1 MPAKRMRDRF
11 DQARLVNIANGL
23 TTTRVLLV
31 PLFAYLL
38 IEGSFR
44 YALLVFAVCGVS
56 DMLDG
61 LLARWLRQRT
71 LLGFLLDPIADKILM
86 ATSFVVLAI
95 VKVVPAWLTIMIVS
109 RDLFILVGSILIL
122 LIHGTGEIEVTG
134 PGKVNTIVQIAT
146 VLYFLTVRAFPG
158 ILESLPAG
166 IEPMATDGV
175 VLLCAASTGIS
186 GIQYLAIGL
195 RKFSRA

>member
-1 MPAKRMRDRF
+1 MPSKRMRDRF

-38 IEGSFR
+38 IEGNFR
-44 YALLVFAVCGVS
+44 YALLVFAVCGLS

-95 VKVVPAWLTIMIVS
+95 VKVVPAWLAIMIVS

-122 LIHGTGEIEVTG
+122 LILGMGEIEVTG
-134 PGKVNTIVQIAT
+134 TGKVNTIVQIAT

-158 ILESLPAG
+158 FLDTLSAG
-166 IEPMATDGV
+166 IEPVATYGV

-186 GIQYLAIGL
+186 GIHYLAIGL

>member
-1 MPAKRMRDRF
+1 MRDRF

-23 TTTRVLLV
+23 TTTRVLRV
-31 PLFAYLL
+31 PLFAYQRL
-38 IEGSFR
+38 EGNFR

-109 RDLFILVGSILIL
+109 RDLFILAGSVLVLLIL
-122 LIHGTGEIEVTG
+122 GTGEIEVTG
-134 PGKVNTIVQIAT
+134 TGKVNTFVQIGT
-146 VLYFLTVRAFPG
+146 VLYFLTIRAFPG
-158 ILESLPAG
+158 ILENLSAG
-166 IEPMATDGV
+166 IEPLATDGV

-186 GIQYLAIGL
+186 GLHYMAIGL

>member
-31 PLFAYLL
+31 PLFAYQL
-38 IEGSFR
+38 IEGNFR

-109 RDLFILVGSILIL
+109 RDLFILVGSVLVLLIL
-122 LIHGTGEIEVTG
+122 GTGEIEVTG
-134 PGKVNTIVQIAT
+134 TGKVNTFVQIGT
-146 VLYFLTVRAFPG
+146 VLYFLTIRAFPG
-158 ILESLPAG
+158 ILENLSAG
-166 IEPMATDGV
+166 IEPLATDGV

-186 GIQYLAIGL
+186 GLHYMAIGL

>member
-1 MPAKRMRDRF
+1 MRDRF

-31 PLFAYLL
+31 PLFAYQL
-38 IEGSFR
+38 IEGNFR

-109 RDLFILVGSILIL
+109 RDLFILAGSVLVLLIL
-122 LIHGTGEIEVTG
+122 GTGEIEVTG
-134 PGKVNTIVQIAT
+134 TGKVNTFVQIGT
-146 VLYFLTVRAFPG
+146 VLYFLTIRAFPG
-158 ILESLPAG
+158 ILENLSAG
-166 IEPMATDGV
+166 IEPLATDGV

-186 GIQYLAIGL
+186 GLHYMAIGL

>member
-1 MPAKRMRDRF
+1 MRDRF

-38 IEGSFR
+38 IEGNFR
-44 YALLVFAVCGVS
+44 SALLVFAVCGVS

-122 LIHGTGEIEVTG
+122 LTLGMGEIEVTG
-134 PGKVNTIVQIAT
+134 FGKVNTIVQIGT

-158 ILESLPAG
+158 ILENLSAG
-166 IEPMATDGV
+166 IEPGATNGV

-186 GIQYLAIGL
+186 GIHYLAIGL

>member
-1 MPAKRMRDRF
+1 MRDRF

-31 PLFAYLL
+31 PLFAYQL
-38 IEGSFR
+38 IEGNFR

-109 RDLFILVGSILIL
+109 RDLFILVGSVLVLLIL
-122 LIHGTGEIEVTG
+122 GTGEIEVTG
-134 PGKVNTIVQIAT
+134 TGKVNTFVQIGT
-146 VLYFLTVRAFPG
+146 VLYFLTIRAFPG
-158 ILESLPAG
+158 ILENLSAG
-166 IEPMATDGV
+166 IEPLATDGV

-186 GIQYLAIGL
+186 GLHYMAIGL